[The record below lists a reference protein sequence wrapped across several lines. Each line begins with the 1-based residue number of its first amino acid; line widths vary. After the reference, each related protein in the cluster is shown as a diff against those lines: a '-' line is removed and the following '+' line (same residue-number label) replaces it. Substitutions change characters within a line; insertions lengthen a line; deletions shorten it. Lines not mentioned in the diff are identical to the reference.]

1 MLLCLKVRMFE
12 GGYMEIRDK
21 RGDILKAASSCFL
34 RYGYEKTTLDDIG
47 KIVGLNKA
55 SLYYY
60 FKSKEDICTEVIYKE
75 ANEFKSGI
83 IKELD
88 NYTGYKE
95 KILSYLIGRLNFFRG
110 SLYLRQLSN
119 DSLQRIVPLF
129 NNMYNKL
136 FQEEINTI
144 ADILDYGVNKEDIIA
159 CDTHRIAKNIIIV
172 SEAIRSRIDCYLTTD
187 EALREAANEIK
198 FTISLILDGLSCKN

>member
-1 MLLCLKVRMFE
+1 
-12 GGYMEIRDK
+12 MEIRDK

-95 KILSYLIGRLNFFRG
+95 KIQSYLIGRLNFFRG
-110 SLYLRQLSN
+110 SLYLSQLSN

-129 NNMYNKL
+129 NHMYNKL

-144 ADILDYGVNKEDIIA
+144 ANILDYGINQEDIIA
-159 CDTHRIAKNIIIV
+159 CDTHRIAKNIIVV

-187 EALREAANEIK
+187 EALQEAANEIK
-198 FTISLILDGLSCKN
+198 FTISLILDGLSRKN